1 MLKKHFAALVLLL
14 GILGAP
20 ATAIGD
26 ALTERGIDPSAIELM
41 VSELSTDL
49 SYTRFAEIEVNTE
62 SEIYKDRL
70 LIEFDPS
77 TPAGIDLVLRFE
89 DAAPTTAS
97 PRRFRSV
104 LENRMRLQHQIRT
117 LQIGYDPDTVAVE
130 STNGDK
136 AVIRFR
142 YTPFAL
148 PQDIAWMRFLQGR
161 IWVDGDRVERIL
173 LELDDGRAFLHDG
186 TRVTDYTMDVRFS
199 RAANGTDVIQD
210 TVNTIVARDLF
221 LGVVPGGGRFVTT
234 TRSTAISYT
243 DADGNDVTPRA
254 AAIPAGVDLGAF
266 DTPVRVNIDRTFPIW
281 GRQARAA
288 GYEFP
293 KPFGISLMYTD
304 LSTMLDF
311 TSFEINGERALIEAI
326 FDPNGSGID
335 IDTNMPQIRVD
346 WFPVPF
352 LNLMALFGELDARGD
367 LKIRTTGLG
376 QLVGLPDVIDAKID
390 IDSFVY
396 GGGATLGA
404 GWRNYFASVTGTAM
418 TTVTEDAGT
427 ESTAYTITPQVG
439 YYFPRHRL
447 RLMVGAEWLKLENE
461 MVGNISLPDG
471 DDLDFRIGL
480 EHEEWSAR
488 AGLYKQFG
496 NNMEL
501 TLTGTYGDT
510 RKGVTAMLGYRF

>member
-1 MLKKHFAALVLLL
+1 MQSKLIAGLSLLFVFL
-14 GILGAP
+14 AP
-20 ATAIGD
+20 VIAIAD
-26 ALTERGIDPSAIELM
+26 ALTERGIDPRAIELM

-49 SYTRFAEIEVNTE
+49 SYTRFAEIEVRTE
-62 SEIYKDRL
+62 SETFSDRL
-70 LIEFDPS
+70 LIDFDPS

-89 DAAPTTAS
+89 DETPATAS

-117 LQIGYDPDTVAVE
+117 LQIGYDPDTVEVE
-130 STNGDK
+130 STDGDR
-136 AVIRFR
+136 AVLRFR

-161 IWVDGDRVERIL
+161 IWVDGNRVERIL
-173 LELDDGRAFLHDG
+173 FELDEGRAFFHDG

-199 RAANGTDVIQD
+199 RAKNGSDVIQD

-221 LGVVPGGGRFVTT
+221 LGLVPGGGRFVTT
-234 TRSTAISYT
+234 TRSTAVSYI
-243 DADGNDVTPRA
+243 DEDGNDVTPKSA
-254 AAIPAGVDLGAF
+254 AVPAGVDLNAF
-266 DTPVRVNIDRTFPIW
+266 ENPVRVNIDRTFPIW

-304 LSTMLDF
+304 LSTMLNF

-335 IDTNMPQIRVD
+335 IDTKMPQIRVD
-346 WFPVPF
+346 WFPFPF
-352 LNLMALFGELDARGD
+352 LNLMALFGELDAEGD

-376 QLVGLPDVIDAKID
+376 QLVGLPEVIDAKID
-390 IDSFVY
+390 IDSYVF

-427 ESTAYTITPQVG
+427 ESTAYTVTPQIG
-439 YYFPRHRL
+439 YYFPRYRL
-447 RLMVGAEWLKLENE
+447 RLMAGAEWLKLQNE
-461 MVGNISLPDG
+461 MVGSISLPDG
-471 DDLDFRIGL
+471 ADLDFRIGL

-496 NNMEL
+496 NHMEL

-510 RKGVTAMLGYRF
+510 RKGITAMLGYRF